1 MKSVRSRWTLG
12 LLALCTSLLMACSPT
27 YDWRAVAEE
36 SQGWQ
41 ALFPGKPAVV
51 ERTID
56 LKVGNEQR
64 PVKLMLRAVRIQEQT
79 FTIGVARFVNPAH
92 NPDLPKLVE
101 VLRNSRIQNIRG
113 ELITPAKSDATEN
126 PKGLVSAKGQ
136 IQLKP
141 NAAPVPAI
149 LQTFARVHRDQVIEA
164 IVAGPQQS
172 YHQEAAQQFLESLR
186 IGF

>member
-12 LLALCTSLLMACSPT
+12 LVALCASLLMACSPT
-27 YDWRAVAEE
+27 YDWRSVGDE

-41 ALFPGKPAVV
+41 ALFPGKPAMV
-51 ERTID
+51 ERTIN
-56 LKVGNEQR
+56 LKVGDEER

-92 NPDLPKLVE
+92 NQDLPKLID
-101 VLRNSRIQNIRG
+101 VLRNSRVQNIRG
-113 ELITPAKSDATEN
+113 ELITPAKGETNEG
-126 PKGLVSAKGQ
+126 PKGLVSAQGK

-141 NAAPVPAI
+141 NAAPVPAT

-164 IVAGPQQS
+164 IVAGPQDS
-172 YHQEAAQQFLESLR
+172 YHREAAQQFLESLR